1 MTEVTPTKRMLRPSE
16 IATDY
21 RSAYRAV
28 AYLLRAF
35 VGAVR
40 RADVGDYR
48 LKNLPAELTNA
59 IAGEHA
65 AGDTA
70 SVWLSRLAQRW
81 DVVLA
86 DVGDESS
93 GVARPLTVW
102 FPEGRAAWDVVC
114 ARVFTSHLDRIVED
128 ADQLANFA
136 LRYGPREGRDDAE
149 VEREIDDA
157 VLDVPAPASVAA
169 AYVPPD
175 DLVGDAIEPARWR
188 ALWTL
193 EGAFAHGADERNGNV
208 VGIRRRP
215 LFDRAT
221 GEHAEVPAWAGN
233 AGRGAGR
240 RLLAGHLVEALG
252 IDWPAVKVPVA
263 HSLLDGGT
271 LQGSSQAVDADLR
284 RGLRALLPMLD
295 LYGCNW
301 NRTDTMEGWLTFED
315 AMLVCAESAWMF
327 RRWLAPD
334 RTLADFRASLRPA
347 SEHVTQQQLTSQTEE
362 LADPAT
368 KVLARVEVVKAGSLF
383 AHRVGL
389 AGRGAHGRCPEV
401 TRACLA
407 MLLRLM
413 RTRGVAG
420 AAGARGNGR
429 VLVGPYVP
437 SSADV
442 GDLPSPDLYTEH
454 LLKHR
459 DAILDLLLAERT
471 ILRAYPAP
479 GPIASRAAP
488 AEPEGDAKPAKRPA
502 KGRKGAKPEADAS
515 LFDKTPIPFEGDG
528 GATP

>member
-1 MTEVTPTKRMLRPSE
+1 MTEVTPTRKMLRPSE

-21 RSAYRAV
+21 RSAYRSV
-28 AYLLRAF
+28 AYLLRSF

-86 DVGDESS
+86 DVGD
-93 GVARPLTVW
+93 GYPLAVW

-114 ARVFTSHLDRIVED
+114 ARVFTAHLDRIIED

-136 LRYGPREGRDDAE
+136 LRYGPRAGRDDAE

-157 VLDVPAPASVAA
+157 VLDVAPPVVVSA
-169 AYVPPD
+169 AYMPPD
-175 DLVGDAIEPARWR
+175 ALTGDLIEPARWR
-188 ALWTL
+188 SLWTL
-193 EGAFAHGADERNGNV
+193 DGAFAHGADERNGNV

-221 GEHAEVPAWAGN
+221 GEHAEVPVSAGN
-233 AGRGAGR
+233 AGRGVGR
-240 RLLAGHLVEALG
+240 RLLAGHLVETLG

-284 RGLRALLPMLD
+284 RRLRALLPMLD

-315 AMLVCAESAWMF
+315 ATLVCAESAWMLHP
-327 RRWLAPD
+327 WLAPD
-334 RTLADFRASLRPA
+334 VPLATFRASLRPA
-347 SEHVTQQQLTSQTEE
+347 SEHVTQQQITSQTEE

-368 KVLARVEVVKAGSLF
+368 KVLARIEVVKAGSLF

-389 AGRGAHGRCPEV
+389 AGRGSHGRCPEV

-407 MLLRLM
+407 MLLHLM
-413 RTRGVAG
+413 RTRGIAG

-429 VLVGPYVP
+429 VRIGPYLP
-437 SSADV
+437 SSPDV
-442 GDLPSPDLYTEH
+442 GDLPSPELYADH
-454 LLKHR
+454 LRAHR

-471 ILRAYPAP
+471 ILRAWPAP
-479 GPIASRAAP
+479 GPIAAKPAP
-488 AEPEGDAKPAKRPA
+488 VEPEGDAKPKRGA
-502 KGRKGAKPEADAS
+502 KGRKGAKPEADAG
-515 LFDKTPIPFEGDG
+515 LFDKTPIPFESDG
-528 GATP
+528 GSAP